1 MHELSA
7 FFRNDQ
13 VGLTEQIE
21 MVGNTGQAHDKMPA
35 AFAHGQIA
43 LPQQFQDAAARWVI
57 EGSEKLGHDI

>member
-35 AFAHGQIA
+35 DFAHGQIP
-43 LPQQFQDAAARWVI
+43 LPEQFQDAAARRVI
-57 EGSEKLGHDI
+57 EGAEKLGHYK